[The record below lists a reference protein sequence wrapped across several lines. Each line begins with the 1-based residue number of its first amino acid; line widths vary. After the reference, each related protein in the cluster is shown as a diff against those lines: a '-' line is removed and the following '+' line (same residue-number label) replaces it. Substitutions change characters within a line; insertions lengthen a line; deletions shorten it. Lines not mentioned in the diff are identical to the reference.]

1 MICRGDSGIA
11 RKKYI
16 DRYNN
21 MKKIIIPIA
30 IILVLAIIGAA
41 IFFGVRTMKLNEYK
55 NAKLNLPEGF
65 TITAHTGCMNTA
77 ENSLDSIKTGIENG
91 ANIVEFDLYFTK
103 DGTPVLAHDEPK
115 GNEVTLDEAFAYL
128 YQFEGVRANVDIKTV
143 DALEKVYPLAKQNSV
158 EHIIFYT
165 GVKDEFVDAVKK
177 NSPEI
182 EYYLNVDVDKSKNT
196 DKEYILSLVEKVKK
210 AGAIGINFNY
220 KNASKE
226 LVDIFHENDLL
237 VSIWTV
243 DSEYN
248 MYKILSFGPD
258 NITTRHPDK
267 LAKIIG

>member
-1 MICRGDSGIA
+1 
-11 RKKYI
+11 
-16 DRYNN
+16 
-21 MKKIIIPIA
+21 MKKVILPIA
-30 IILVLAIIGAA
+30 IILVLTIIGAA
-41 IFFGVRTMKLNEYK
+41 IFFGVRIMKLNEYK

-103 DGTPVLAHDEPK
+103 DGEPVLAHDEPK

-158 EHIIFYT
+158 DHIIFYT

-243 DSEYN
+243 DSEYY

-267 LAKIIG
+267 LAAIVSQKN